1 MSEIERERGTSADQ
15 EDGPVG
21 ESFRRGNVNF
31 DLLQPEKR
39 GPGEE
44 AAPSDGEVPGQEPS
58 KRGLFFKNR
67 APKPLKTGTV
77 ICWAALFLGSS
88 ATLAWSLAFGRSFL
102 WLMFFPVVILAM
114 LWSATMLAV
123 IFARPR

>member
-1 MSEIERERGTSADQ
+1 MSEVGRERGTAAGR

-21 ESFRRGNVNF
+21 ESFRKGNVNF
-31 DLLQPEKR
+31 DLLQPGR
-39 GPGEE
+39 QGPGDE
-44 AAPSDGEVPGQEPS
+44 APASGGEIPGQEPS

-77 ICWAALFLGSS
+77 IGWAALFLGSS
-88 ATLAWSLAFGRSFL
+88 ATLAWSLAFGRSFV
-102 WLMFFPVVILAM
+102 WLMLFPVVILAM
-114 LWSATMLAV
+114 LWSAIMLAV

>member
-1 MSEIERERGTSADQ
+1 MRKIERERGAAAGR
-15 EDGPVG
+15 EDGPVV

-31 DLLQPEKR
+31 DLLQPER
-39 GPGEE
+39 QGGGEI
-44 AAPSDGEVPGQEPS
+44 PGQELS

-67 APKPLKTGTV
+67 EPKPLKMGTV
-77 ICWAALFLGSS
+77 ICWAALFLTSS
-88 ATLAWSLAFGRSFL
+88 ATLAWSLAFGRSFV
-102 WLMFFPVVILAM
+102 WLMLFPVAILTM

>member
-1 MSEIERERGTSADQ
+1 MGEIGRERGTAAGR

-31 DLLQPEKR
+31 DLLQPEKQ
-39 GPGEE
+39 
-44 AAPSDGEVPGQEPS
+44 VPGDKTPASGGETPGPEMS
-58 KRGLFFKNR
+58 KRGLFFKDR
-67 APKPLKTGTV
+67 QPRPLKMGTV

-88 ATLAWSLAFGRSFL
+88 ATLAWSLAFGRSFV
-102 WLMFFPVVILAM
+102 WLMLFPVVILAM